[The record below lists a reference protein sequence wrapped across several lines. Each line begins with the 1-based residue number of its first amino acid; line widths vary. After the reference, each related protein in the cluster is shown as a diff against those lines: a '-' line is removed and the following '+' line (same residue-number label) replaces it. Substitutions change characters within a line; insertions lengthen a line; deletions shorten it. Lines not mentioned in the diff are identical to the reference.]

1 MDKLLWLYCVKL
13 DCNEDVDSGHI
24 KMLDWD
30 SSGLVESTV
39 SKFLLQI
46 EENHVNSLSR

>member
-1 MDKLLWLYCVKL
+1 M
-13 DCNEDVDSGHI
+13 DSGQI

-39 SKFLLQI
+39 SKFLLQT
-46 EENHVNSLSR
+46 EENHVNPLSR